1 MKTKLDRSA
10 KSLMACDLTN
20 GIINLFGETFLVA
33 YFLQISN
40 ENIIQVSTFYI
51 ILYLILG
58 VGSILLGN
66 IIKSKPKK
74 RVSIYRFGIIIKSI
88 YILLIILFKNKIS
101 HYFIIFAIFYGIA
114 EALY

>member
-20 GIINLFGETFLVA
+20 NIINLFGETFLVA

-74 RVSIYRFGIIIKSI
+74 EFRFID
-88 YILLIILFKNKIS
+88 L
-101 HYFIIFAIFYGIA
+101 
-114 EALY
+114 AL